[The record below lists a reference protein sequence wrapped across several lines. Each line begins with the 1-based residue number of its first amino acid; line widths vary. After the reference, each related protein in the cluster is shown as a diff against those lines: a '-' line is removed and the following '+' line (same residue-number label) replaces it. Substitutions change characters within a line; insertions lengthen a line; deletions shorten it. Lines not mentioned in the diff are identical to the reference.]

1 MATYVVG
8 DLQGCH
14 ATLQTLLGAIEFDP
28 ARDRVW
34 FTGDLVN
41 RGAGSLEA
49 LRWARQHGHATVL
62 GNHDLHLLAVAAG
75 LREQRAG
82 DTLDEILDAPDRDE
96 LMDWLS
102 AQPFVRRSPCFEG
115 KGPEGKGPDWLM
127 VHAGLLPAWTRDQ
140 ATTLARAA
148 SHALREDP
156 TAFLE
161 GLFSRKTRRRDP
173 LLSAV
178 RALTTLRCVDQEGD
192 PFGGHKGSP
201 DQRPPGTH
209 PWFAAP
215 QRAWSGQCRVL
226 CGHWAA
232 LGLRVEDEVVALDSG
247 CVWGRSLSAYRLED
261 GLVVSVPAEGE
272 DLPG

>member
-1 MATYVVG
+1 MRIQVLTIFP
-8 DLQGCH
+8 DLFGPFLETSLIGR
-14 ATLQTLLGAIEFDP
+14 ARERGLLEIG
-28 ARDRVW
+28 V
-34 FTGDLVN
+34 
-41 RGAGSLEA
+41 
-49 LRWARQHGHATVL
+49 
-62 GNHDLHLLAVAAG
+62 HDL
-75 LREQRAG
+75 RAYT
-82 DTLDEILDAPDRDE
+82 DDRHRSVDDEPYGGGGG
-96 LMDWLS
+96 MVMT
-102 AQPFVRRSPCFEG
+102 AQP
-115 KGPEGKGPDWLM
+115 W
-127 VHAGLLPAWTRDQ
+127 
-140 ATTLARAA
+140 
-148 SHALREDP
+148 
-156 TAFLE
+156 
-161 GLFSRKTRRRDP
+161 
-173 LLSAV
+173 LSAV